1 MPITSQNDLVLT
13 AWKSHYIN
21 QGHWNIYAHMTELYE
36 ARNFVNPHPAA
47 AYPYGFYALTA
58 AWLETLRLAGLI
70 SYEGWTTQW
79 AITNRALWFL
89 LLKLPYLAA
98 DIVIGV
104 LLFKSARSRHGPLA
118 WATWAWS
125 GSAAYLLLMGQN
137 DLYPTLFAVLATVLG
152 AQSLRARRAGRTYGF
167 ALSVASMIMLGIGAT
182 FKIIPLA
189 LAAPFAL
196 TLTPHWR
203 YRALLVSIPALIF
216 GASALPFLST
226 PAFVSGVLYNWEGV
240 RLFSGIQ
247 IFATPVS
254 LFVMSYVALLVF
266 LICRPYAFTRPR
278 DLWLIGAAVF
288 SSLFL
293 FSWSQFYWAVWL
305 TPFIV
310 ALVVIDKQ
318 RYRYW
323 AMLWLIL
330 EVAFGV
336 LLFSRHR
343 DFNIGLLASMSLF
356 FRFAQFDAVISLF
369 APGAKQLVE
378 IVWTVMRTAQTTAWL
393 LSMAGAIGVLIFPT
407 LVARKSEQEFAATR
421 LHDLRSLHRLPL
433 ANWTTVLLMPAI
445 AIILSTAIVLTLSR
459 NAAAREFGYVQIGQV
474 TLTAAQPMFSQTI
487 APPQQDATG
496 LLLLVSPSASVSLP
510 KAIELCARPLA
521 PASNTLSPTCSQ
533 GSLIQTVGFNG
544 YGFVFSPS
552 LAALMHPYVLDFRLI
567 APAPETRVVLTL
579 VSPPDTQTSLYTV
592 RQDTQAQIG
601 LARLIL
607 LRTFDAGAALTAMM
621 ARLVEDWRL
630 FIIWGLSLAICLLVI
645 GRFVRGSL
653 TDGAVQLLSS
663 APAQPK

>member
-1 MPITSQNDLVLT
+1 MSSRLANRTESSSAAPPYRRSTPSQHQIGWLILISAAYLIKLTFMPITSQNDLLLN
-13 AWKSHYIN
+13 AWQSHSIN
-21 QGHWNIYAHMTELYE
+21 QGHWNVYAYMAKVYE
-36 ARNFVNPHPAA
+36 ERNIVTDHPPAP
-47 AYPYGFYALTA
+47 YPYGFYAVTA
-58 AWLETLRLAGLI
+58 GWLEVLRLVGLI

-79 AITNRALWFL
+79 AITNQALWFL

-104 LLFKSARSRHGPLA
+104 
-118 WATWAWS
+118 
-125 GSAAYLLLMGQN
+125 
-137 DLYPTLFAVLATVLG
+137 
-152 AQSLRARRAGRTYGF
+152 
-167 ALSVASMIMLGIGAT
+167 
-182 FKIIPLA
+182 
-189 LAAPFAL
+189 
-196 TLTPHWR
+196 
-203 YRALLVSIPALIF
+203 
-216 GASALPFLST
+216 
-226 PAFVSGVLYNWEGV
+226 
-240 RLFSGIQ
+240 
-247 IFATPVS
+247 
-254 LFVMSYVALLVF
+254 
-266 LICRPYAFTRPR
+266 
-278 DLWLIGAAVF
+278 
-288 SSLFL
+288 
-293 FSWSQFYWAVWL
+293 WSQFYWAVWL

-343 DFNIGLLASMSLF
+343 DFSIGLLASMSLF
-356 FRFAQFDAVISLF
+356 FRFAQLDAVISLF

-393 LSMAGAIGVLIFPT
+393 LSMAGAIGALIFPT
-407 LVARKSEQEFAATR
+407 LVARRSEQEFAATR
-421 LHDLRSLHRLPL
+421 LHDLRLLRRLPL
-433 ANWTTVLLMPAI
+433 ANWATVLLIPAI
-445 AIILSTAIVLTLSR
+445 ATILSAAIVFTLSR
-459 NAAAREFGYVQIGQV
+459 NAAVREFGRVQIGQV
-474 TLTAAQPMFSQTI
+474 TLTASQPMFSQTM

-496 LLLLVSPSASVSLP
+496 LLLLVSPSASANLP

-521 PASNTLSPTCSQ
+521 PASDTLSPTCSQ

-552 LAALMHPYVLDFRLI
+552 LAALAHPYVLDFRLI
-567 APAPETRVVLTL
+567 TPAPETRVVLTL

-592 RQDTQAQIG
+592 RQDSQAQIG

-630 FIIWGLSLAICLLVI
+630 FLIWGLSMAICLVVI

-653 TDGAVQLLSS
+653 TGGVVQLLSG